1 MWLNGDFVFA
11 MGHDLLRHTASGYN
25 FHWLIAER
33 GQNVAD
39 NAVDHCRCAVNNAAL
54 HTLDGVAADNVF
66 WLLDIDSGELRSPG
80 GERA

>member
-11 MGHDLLRHTASGYN
+11 MGHNLLRHTASGYN

-39 NAVDHCRCAVNNAAL
+39 NAVDHCRCAVYDAAL

-66 WLLDIDSGELRSPG
+66 WHLDIDGGEL
-80 GERA
+80 